1 METNDLNQL
10 YQTALALI
18 ERNQYH
24 ALDYVPLQQIAMWCV
39 KCIETYHE
47 RKVITERIFGHQDI
61 TIILSNYKLSVILN
75 ETGQQSW
82 VKAQDIINNEDTEA
96 DVDALMQN
104 LDFALLRAESI

>member
-18 ERNQYH
+18 EQNNYY
-24 ALDYVPLQQIAMWCV
+24 ALDFVPLKQIAMWCV

-47 RKVITERIFGHQDI
+47 RKVITERIYGYQDI

-75 ETGQQSW
+75 ETGRQSW
-82 VKAQDIINNEDTEA
+82 VKVQDIIKNEDTET
-96 DVDALMQN
+96 DVDTLMQN
-104 LDFALLRAESI
+104 LDFALLRAMYN